1 MFTGNLDRNC
11 NMPFRMTKSLTT
23 FITPYRK
30 FQMINSMTAVSLCL
44 NNNIDDIT
52 TVLKL
57 LLKDEFQMK
66 YSFVSILLH

>member
-52 TVLKL
+52 AVLKL
-57 LLKDEFQMK
+57 LLKDEFQIK